1 MQVIGRGTW
10 LDKVAVKLI
19 EREKKIGRD
28 LSIIHVESGLGAS
41 GIPHI
46 GSLGDAVRAYGVKM
60 ALENMG
66 YKSELIAYSDDMD
79 GLRKVPEGLPE
90 WLKEHIAK
98 PVSAIPDPFGCHP
111 SYGAHMSSMLTD
123 ALNRLNVQYRFQS
136 GMDAYK
142 QGLLVEQ
149 IDIIL
154 SNAKYI
160 GEKIADLVGQEK
172 FKTSLPYFP
181 VCSNCKRIYVAEAYE
196 YRKDE
201 KKVLYRCKGTKMG
214 KGFVEGCGHEGAADI
229 RTNDGKLGWKV
240 EFAARWQAFSV
251 RFEAYGKD
259 IMDSVKVND
268 WVADEI
274 LKYPHPLHVKYEM
287 FLDKSG
293 RKISKSLGN
302 VLTPQMWLRYGSPQ
316 SIMLLL
322 FKRIKGTRNV
332 DLSDVP
338 KLMDEYNYLE
348 DVYFDSVKIDNEL
361 KRAKLRGIYE
371 YINHQKPPSKP
382 SQHVPYMLLVQ
393 LASVIKEENRIDYV
407 VNKLNS
413 YGTIKE
419 KTDDLIEKIKLA
431 GNWADDFGKFEKVQV
446 TIDEKQKKAISDLI
460 EVVNSEGDPKNLQ
473 SRIFDV
479 ARSNGIEPKDFFK
492 LLYAILLGAERGP
505 RLGPYIIDVGR
516 ERVVEMLKQYT

>member
-1 MQVIGRGTW
+1 
-10 LDKVAVKLI
+10 
-19 EREKKIGRD
+19 
-28 LSIIHVESGLGAS
+28 
-41 GIPHI
+41 
-46 GSLGDAVRAYGVKM
+46 
-60 ALENMG
+60 
-66 YKSELIAYSDDMD
+66 
-79 GLRKVPEGLPE
+79 
-90 WLKEHIAK
+90 
-98 PVSAIPDPFGCHP
+98 
-111 SYGAHMSSMLTD
+111 
-123 ALNRLNVQYRFQS
+123 
-136 GMDAYK
+136 
-142 QGLLVEQ
+142 
-149 IDIIL
+149 
-154 SNAKYI
+154 
-160 GEKIADLVGQEK
+160 
-172 FKTSLPYFP
+172 
-181 VCSNCKRIYVAEAYE
+181 
-196 YRKDE
+196 
-201 KKVLYRCKGTKMG
+201 
-214 KGFVEGCGHEGAADI
+214 
-229 RTNDGKLGWKV
+229 
-240 EFAARWQAFSV
+240 
-251 RFEAYGKD
+251 
-259 IMDSVKVND
+259 
-268 WVADEI
+268 
-274 LKYPHPLHVKYEM
+274 
-287 FLDKSG
+287 
-293 RKISKSLGN
+293 
-302 VLTPQMWLRYGSPQ
+302 
-316 SIMLLL
+316 MLLL